1 MKTEF
6 ITLGAAGGPTPK
18 LDRAQPAHVIKRGDN
33 VLLVDCGEGAFRQLR
48 KANIDLRTVHHVFI
62 SHHHFDHIGS
72 LFACLG
78 LNMMLHRK
86 TQLTIYGP
94 AGTKAILDGLLA
106 ACDVPHSIGFGV
118 AGQTFTHPREFV
130 SVKEVAP
137 SDEVIID
144 DITITFCENTH
155 YRTEEQFGQDGPLS
169 LALRFDAP
177 DRSIVFTGDT
187 GPCEGLTSFASGA
200 QLLVG
205 ELIDVETT
213 MARVKA
219 KNPSM
224 PQDRLDMMAHHIEQH
239 HLRPEELGKMA
250 ASAGVTEL
258 VAVHLPFDQLS
269 QDDERKISAMIA
281 SEFSGTIAI
290 GEDLGRY

>member
-6 ITLGAAGGPTPK
+6 ITLGTAGGPTPK
-18 LDRAQPAHVIKRGDN
+18 LERAQPAHAIKRGER

-48 KANIDLRTVHHVFI
+48 KANIDLRTVHDVFI

-86 TQLTIYGP
+86 TGLTIYGP

-106 ACDVPHSIGFGV
+106 ACDIPHSIGFGV
-118 AGQTFTHPREFV
+118 PGQTLTHPRDFV

-137 SDEVIID
+137 GDEVIID
-144 DITITFCENTH
+144 DIAISFCENTH

-187 GPCEGLTSFASGA
+187 GPCKGLEQFASGA

-205 ELIDVETT
+205 ELIDVEAT
-213 MARVKA
+213 MARISA
-219 KNPSM
+219 KNQSM
-224 PQDRLDMMAHHIEQH
+224 PQDRLAMMAYHMEQH
-239 HLRPEELGKMA
+239 HLRPEQLGKMA
-250 ASAGVTEL
+250 TRAGVSAL
-258 VAVHLPFDQLS
+258 VAVHLPFDKLS
-269 QDDERKISAMIA
+269 QEDQRKITAMIA
-281 SEFSGTIAI
+281 SEFTGTITI